1 MRIITILTVIVLS
14 GCANFNVNKIIP
26 SFSDPNQ
33 SRAIVDVR
41 QSIINLDCEKP
52 QLAQVTVIRAN
63 TQWFDLYSESKGS
76 RQTDVRD
83 LVHPLAQTVED
94 FYQRVQ
100 VKDASPAY
108 CEIKRKIMIE
118 QSSRAATVILGRF

>member
-1 MRIITILTVIVLS
+1 MRIITILTVLLLS

-33 SRAIVDVR
+33 SAAIIDVR
-41 QSIINLDCEKP
+41 QSIANLDCAKP
-52 QLAQVTVIRAN
+52 QLAQVTVIRAKI
-63 TQWFDLYSESKGS
+63 QWFDLYSESKGS

-83 LVHPLAQTVED
+83 IVRPLGDTVED
-94 FYQRVQ
+94 FYKRVQ
-100 VKDASPAY
+100 DKDASVAY
-108 CEIKRKIMIE
+108 CEIKRKIMTE